1 VADLAWPRHIV
12 DQPLFNGFGI
22 TMLPAVEQLDVEAGP
37 PRQWQVH
44 ASDYRTA
51 DVRFFFLNEAK
62 RRAFDLWYHRTL
74 RNGTLPFDVQLKDGR
89 SVNWWEA
96 RFLDVWEA
104 EFIPPGMVRMGAR
117 LLLIGEPFAART
129 APAIAASFD
138 SVLQLRAVS
147 SATFSLRA
155 TFDASLELRAT
166 SIENVALAATFDAR
180 LELHATAALNLSDAL
195 AATFDARLELRA
207 VLTSSAPRWTE
218 DSDVRVTEDGAERW
232 VD

>member
-22 TMLPAVEQLDVEAGP
+22 TMLPAVQQMDVEAGP

-96 RFLDVWEA
+96 MFRDVWEV

-117 LLLIGEPFAART
+117 LLLIGAPFAART
-129 APAIAASFD
+129 APAIAATFD
-138 SVLQLRAVS
+138 SVLQMRAVP
-147 SATFSLRA
+147 SATFALR
-155 TFDASLELRAT
+155 
-166 SIENVALAATFDAR
+166 ATFDAR
-180 LELHATAALNLSDAL
+180 LELRAAPLDDTPLGATFDARLELNATAALNLAEAL

-207 VLTSSAPRWTE
+207 VLTSSAPRLTE
-218 DSDVRVTEDGAERW
+218 DSDERVTEDGEERW